1 VKRKWKAGEGLQDD
15 NALMVLAQQG
25 NQCAY
30 ETIVLRYRAEAV
42 RFAEGLLHDSYAAE
56 DAVQEAF
63 ARLYVHR
70 MDYHPNSSFKAYLY
84 ATVRNQCLDFL
95 RQQRAKPVVELDEEA
110 VFADSNDLENLLESR
125 QQTQNTTSALSVL
138 PENFRVPLLL
148 FAQENMSYAEIAQ
161 LLGKTQAQIKITIYR
176 ARKKLKKLM
185 EQEDTQ

>member
-1 VKRKWKAGEGLQDD
+1 
-15 NALMVLAQQG
+15 MVLAQQG

-30 ETIVLRYRAEAV
+30 ETIVLRYRAGTV

-63 ARLYVHR
+63 ASLYVHR
-70 MDYHPNSSFKAYLY
+70 MDYRPNSSFKAYLY
-84 ATVRNQCLDFL
+84 ATVRNQCLDIL
-95 RQQRAKPVVELDEEA
+95 RQQHAKPVAELDEGA
-110 VFADSNDLENLLESR
+110 AYADSNDLENLMESR
-125 QQTQNTTSALSVL
+125 QQTRHTTCALATL

-148 FAQENMSYAEIAQ
+148 FAQANMSYAEIAQ

-185 EQEDTQ
+185 EQEDAQ